1 MCGRF
6 VLTQS
11 SEAIADTFKVEVPD
25 FLPRYNIAPSS
36 AIAGDFLS
44 D

>member
-25 FLPRYNIAPSS
+25 FLPRYNIAPSQ
-36 AIAGDFLS
+36 AIANL
-44 D
+44 